1 MKMKNIKSNINKNSI
16 VSIIFI
22 ITIFVLLL
30 GYLSKIGGDFITRI
44 EEKVTP
50 SNSNVAVETSKN
62 SSEPVDLNKLYPIV
76 EQKDSNDTVVPDSN
90 SNSNKNENIKFKTP
104 DILKRIIA
112 KGNNLSTNDVIMKT
126 KFIELNGLFNR
137 TLGKRV
143 VDDVDKSYNVAK
155 LDNGY
160 LAFTNPKIDITEY
173 AKKMD
178 DFNKFLSER
187 NIPLLYVQAP
197 YKISKYDPQLPT
209 GFVNYTNQNDDNLLT
224 ELSKANIRTLDLREE
239 IVRDNLSHY
248 DMFFKTDHHW
258 IPEAGVWAAKKI
270 SYLLRDNYGF
280 TINEDNYNINNYNI
294 ETYKNWF
301 LGSQGKR
308 VGVTYGGDDD
318 IDIITPKF
326 KTDFNFLVPTSNINR
341 SGEFKDTMFSYNL
354 INKKD
359 YYNLSP
365 YESYIGGNYDLN
377 LITNNNNIN
386 NKRILLVRDSFSCA
400 MSPFLA
406 MSCKNLDIID
416 LRYYTASIKSYI
428 DKNKPDVVIFMYSN
442 QQDEYFNFK

>member
-1 MKMKNIKSNINKNSI
+1 MKNIKSNINKNSI

-22 ITIFVLLL
+22 ITIFTLLF
-30 GYLSKIGGDFITRI
+30 GYLSKLGGNFINRI
-44 EEKVTP
+44 EAKLAP
-50 SNSNVAVETSKN
+50 SNNVIVEAPKN
-62 SSEPVDLNKLYPIV
+62 SPEPVDLNKLYPIS
-76 EQKDSNDTVVPDSN
+76 EQKDIKATASVISNNNP
-90 SNSNKNENIKFKTP
+90 NKNEFLKFETP
-104 DILKRIIA
+104 DILKKIIT
-112 KGNNLSTNDVIMKT
+112 KGNTISTDDIIMKT
-126 KFIELNGLFNR
+126 KFIELNGLFNK
-137 TLGKRV
+137 LLDKKV

-155 LDNGY
+155 LNNGF
-160 LAFTNPKIDITEY
+160 LAFTNPKIDITDY
-173 AKKMD
+173 ANKMS
-178 DFNKFLSER
+178 DFNEYLSQR

-209 GFVNYTNQNDDNLLT
+209 GFMNYTNENDDNLLAA
-224 ELSKANIRTLDLREE
+224 LSKSNVKTLDLREE
-239 IVRDNLSHY
+239 IVKDNLSHY

-258 IPEAGVWAAKKI
+258 IPEAGFWAAKKI
-270 SYLLRDNYGF
+270 SYLLRDTYNF
-280 TINEDNYNINNYNI
+280 SIDEENYNINNYNI

-318 IDIITPKF
+318 IDVITPKF
-326 KTDFNFLVPTSNINR
+326 NTDFNFSVPASGINR

-354 INKKD
+354 ISKKD

-365 YESYIGGNYDLN
+365 YEAYIGGNYDLN
-377 LITNNNNIN
+377 LITNNNNPN

-416 LRYYTASIKSYI
+416 LRYFTASIKSYI